1 LRRKRSGS
9 SLIARIIDQ
18 EGWSAYVKL
27 AAPAVQKADGKFL
40 VGGMPAMTR
49 EKAQN
54 PA

>member
-1 LRRKRSGS
+1 LRRKRIGS
-9 SLIARIIDQ
+9 SRIARIDQ

-49 EKAQN
+49 EKAQK